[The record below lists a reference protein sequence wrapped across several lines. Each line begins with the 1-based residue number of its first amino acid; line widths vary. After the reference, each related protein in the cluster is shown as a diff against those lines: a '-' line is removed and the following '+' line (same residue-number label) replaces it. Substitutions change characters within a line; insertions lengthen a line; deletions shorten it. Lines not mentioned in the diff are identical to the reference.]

1 MNRLVLQGSL
11 TIGSDCKLD
20 ICY

>member
-1 MNRLVLQGSL
+1 MNRLFLQGSL